1 MSSRD
6 YKYGK
11 KANTNQKKFLGGKN
25 KMFENDK
32 NNGFFGNDG
41 GLDLG
46 SASGDFGGFA
56 PFDSTEAGAIFGG
69 TTTPAAPATTPE
81 NTAEENN
88 AAPIQQGAPIGN
100 ESQGVA
106 PAEDP
111 NAVKVEETNNE
122 EVTNSNA
129 VQPETVAGTNSSEQA
144 EVPNLFEAA
153 VAKAE
158 EKQAETTKNSLT
170 DKLPIFVHGSAK
182 EEIVDTSKTFEQL
195 RLEKAEDFPELDE
208 GDNVSWK
215 VTYGTIT
222 KVVTNKKDTIAS
234 FKKKI
239 EDSKEFVNALKKAKG
254 TEIECKVSPTITA
267 KKKGIM
273 SSYKGLY
280 ASVDEAMESGK
291 VISFVPSEDGRVFE
305 VRNSKMGTFIAPTEK
320 VTSFKKVRAGFIPAL
335 PKIPYNTLSEII
347 AFFKSYVD
355 KDGAVEALAYIYWSF
370 ADSRYYV
377 YVPKQIVGKAR
388 VDSSLPEMDEDK
400 FMLVMEIHS
409 HNTMPG
415 FFSPT
420 DDSDEKAT
428 RLYTVVGRMDK
439 VFPEIKTRISCGG
452 KFVEIA
458 PEEVFEGYSGTFPEK
473 WRESV
478 EIGKRPH
485 KEADL

>member
-1 MSSRD
+1 
-6 YKYGK
+6 
-11 KANTNQKKFLGGKN
+11 
-25 KMFENDK
+25 MFENDN

-56 PFDSTEAGAIFGG
+56 PFDSTEANEIFGG
-69 TTTPAAPATTPE
+69 TTTPATPTTTPE
-81 NTAEENN
+81 NTATENN
-88 AAPIQQGAPIGN
+88 AAPVQQA
-100 ESQGVA
+100 A
-106 PAEDP
+106 P
-111 NAVKVEETNNE
+111 NANTEQMAAPMTKPNTAKVEETNNE
-122 EVTNSNA
+122 GVT
-129 VQPETVAGTNSSEQA
+129 ETNTAQSEAVAGTNSSEQA

-222 KVVTNKKDTIAS
+222 KTVTNKKDTIAS

-273 SSYKGLY
+273 SPYKGLY
-280 ASVDEAMESGK
+280 SSVDEAQESGK

-335 PKIPYNTLSEII
+335 PKIPYKTLSEII

-355 KDGAVEALAYIYWSF
+355 RDGAVEALAYIYWSF

-377 YVPKQIVGKAR
+377 HVPKQVVGKAR
-388 VDSSLPEMDEDK
+388 VDSTLPDIDEEK
-400 FMLVMEIHS
+400 FILVMEIHS

-415 FFSPT
+415 FFSST

-428 RLYTVVGRMDK
+428 RLYTVVGSMDK
-439 VFPEIKTRISCGG
+439 VFPEIRTRMSCGG
-452 KFVEIA
+452 KFVEIN
-458 PEEVFEGYSGTFPEK
+458 PEEVFEGFDGVFPENWK
-473 WRESV
+473 EAV
-478 EIGKRPH
+478 EIRKRPC
-485 KEADL
+485 KEVDL

>member
-11 KANTNQKKFLGGKN
+11 KQTQIKKILGGKN

-56 PFDSTEAGAIFGG
+56 PFDSTEADAIFGG

-122 EVTNSNA
+122 EVTNANA

-291 VISFVPSEDGRVFE
+291 VISFVPLEDGRVFE

>member
-1 MSSRD
+1 M
-6 YKYGK
+6 Y
-11 KANTNQKKFLGGKN
+11 
-25 KMFENDK
+25 ENEN

-46 SASGDFGGFA
+46 SASGDFGGFT
-56 PFDSTEAGAIFGG
+56 PFDSTEADTIFGG
-69 TTTPAAPATTPE
+69 TTTPAPE
-81 NTAEENN
+81 TKPENN
-88 AAPIQQGAPIGN
+88 ATENNTAPVQQVAPIDNG
-100 ESQGVA
+100 SQTVT
-106 PAEDP
+106 PAVDP

-122 EVTNSNA
+122 EVTNANTA
-129 VQPETVAGTNSSEQA
+129 QPETVAGTNSSEQA
-144 EVPNLFEAA
+144 EVPDLFAAA

-170 DKLPIFVHGSAK
+170 DKLPLFVHGSAK

-208 GDNVSWK
+208 GDNVTWK

-222 KVVTNKKDTIAS
+222 KTVTNKKDTIAS

-267 KKKGIM
+267 KKKGVM
-273 SSYKGLY
+273 SAYKGLY
-280 ASVDEAMESGK
+280 ATVEEATKSGK

-335 PKIPYNTLSEII
+335 PKIPYKTLSEII

-370 ADSRYYV
+370 ADSKYYV
-377 YVPKQIVGKAR
+377 YVPKQVVGKAR
-388 VDSSLPEMDEDK
+388 VDSTLPDMDEDK
-400 FMLVMEIHS
+400 FPLVMEIHS
-409 HNTMPG
+409 HNTMPS

-452 KFVEIA
+452 KFVEIE

-478 EIGKRPH
+478 EIRKPRF
-485 KEADL
+485 KEEADL

>member
-11 KANTNQKKFLGGKN
+11 KQTQIKKILGGKN

-100 ESQGVA
+100 EIQGGA

-122 EVTNSNA
+122 EVTNANA

-158 EKQAETTKNSLT
+158 EKQAETTKNSLI

-347 AFFKSYVD
+347 AFFKSYVE

>member
-1 MSSRD
+1 
-6 YKYGK
+6 
-11 KANTNQKKFLGGKN
+11 
-25 KMFENDK
+25 MFENDK
-32 NNGFFGNDG
+32 NNGFFGSDG

-46 SASGDFGGFA
+46 SASGDFGGFT
-56 PFDSTEAGAIFGG
+56 PFDSTEADAIFGG
-69 TTTPAAPATTPE
+69 TTTPAPVTIP
-81 NTAEENN
+81 ENN
-88 AAPIQQGAPIGN
+88 ASENNTALVQQGAPIDNG
-100 ESQGVA
+100 SQMVT
-106 PAEDP
+106 PAAEP
-111 NAVKVEETNNE
+111 NAVKVEETKNE
-122 EVTNSNA
+122 EVANA
-129 VQPETVAGTNSSEQA
+129 NTAQPEANAGSNKSEQA
-144 EVPNLFEAA
+144 EAPDLFEAA

-170 DKLPIFVHGSAK
+170 DKLPLFVHGNAK

-208 GDNVSWK
+208 GDNVTWK
-215 VTYGTIT
+215 VSYGTIT
-222 KVVTNKKDTIAS
+222 KTVTNKKDTIAS

-239 EDSKEFVNALKKAKG
+239 EDSKEFVNALKKAKS

-267 KKKGIM
+267 KKKGVM
-273 SSYKGLY
+273 SAYKGLY

-320 VTSFKKVRAGFIPAL
+320 ATSFKKVRAGFIPAL

-377 YVPKQIVGKAR
+377 YVPKQVVGKAR
-388 VDSSLPEMDEDK
+388 VDSTLPDMDEDK
-400 FMLVMEIHS
+400 FPLVMEIHS

-439 VFPEIKTRISCGG
+439 VFPEIKTRMSCGG
-452 KFVEIA
+452 KFVEIE

-478 EIGKRPH
+478 EIRKPH
-485 KEADL
+485 FIEGANL

>member
-1 MSSRD
+1 
-6 YKYGK
+6 
-11 KANTNQKKFLGGKN
+11 
-25 KMFENDK
+25 MFENEN

-46 SASGDFGGFA
+46 SAAGDFGGFT
-56 PFDSTEAGAIFGG
+56 PFDSTEANEIFGG
-69 TTTPAAPATTPE
+69 TNTPAAPTTGPE
-81 NTAEENN
+81 NTAVEKN
-88 AAPIQQGAPIGN
+88 AAPVQQGAPIVG
-100 ESQGVA
+100 ESQTEA

-111 NAVKVEETNNE
+111 NAAKVEEPNNE
-122 EVTNSNA
+122 EVTNTNT
-129 VQPETVAGTNSSEQA
+129 VQPKTDAGANGSEQA
-144 EVPNLFEAA
+144 EAPNLFEAA

-158 EKQAETTKNSLT
+158 EKQAETTKNSLI

-239 EDSKEFVNALKKAKG
+239 EDSKEFTNALKKAKG

-273 SSYKGLY
+273 SPYKGLY
-280 ASVDEAMESGK
+280 SSVDEAQASGK
-291 VISFVPSEDGRVFE
+291 VISFVPSEDGKVFE

-335 PKIPYNTLSEII
+335 PKIPYKMLSEII

-355 KDGAVEALAYIYWSF
+355 KSGEVEALAYIYWSF
-370 ADSRYYV
+370 VDSKYYA

-388 VDSSLPEMDEDK
+388 VDSTLPDMDEEK
-400 FMLVMEIHS
+400 FILVMEIHS

-415 FFSPT
+415 YFSPI

-439 VFPEIKTRISCGG
+439 VFPDVRTRISCGG

-458 PEEVFEGYSGTFPEK
+458 PEEVFGGFEGTFPEK
-473 WRESV
+473 WKESV

-485 KEADL
+485 KEANL

>member
-1 MSSRD
+1 
-6 YKYGK
+6 
-11 KANTNQKKFLGGKN
+11 
-25 KMFENDK
+25 MFENDK

-56 PFDSTEAGAIFGG
+56 PFDSTEVDAIFGG

-100 ESQGVA
+100 ESQVVA

-111 NAVKVEETNNE
+111 NAVKLEETNNE
-122 EVTNSNA
+122 EVTNANA

-320 VTSFKKVRAGFIPAL
+320 VTSFKKVRVGFIPAL

>member
-1 MSSRD
+1 M
-6 YKYGK
+6 
-11 KANTNQKKFLGGKN
+11 A
-25 KMFENDK
+25 
-32 NNGFFGNDG
+32 
-41 GLDLG
+41 
-46 SASGDFGGFA
+46 
-56 PFDSTEAGAIFGG
+56 
-69 TTTPAAPATTPE
+69 
-81 NTAEENN
+81 
-88 AAPIQQGAPIGN
+88 
-100 ESQGVA
+100 
-106 PAEDP
+106 
-111 NAVKVEETNNE
+111 
-122 EVTNSNA
+122 
-129 VQPETVAGTNSSEQA
+129 
-144 EVPNLFEAA
+144 
-153 VAKAE
+153 
-158 EKQAETTKNSLT
+158 
-170 DKLPIFVHGSAK
+170 
-182 EEIVDTSKTFEQL
+182 
-195 RLEKAEDFPELDE
+195 
-208 GDNVSWK
+208 K

-239 EDSKEFVNALKKAKG
+239 EDSKEFTNALKKAKG

-273 SSYKGLY
+273 SPYKGLY
-280 ASVDEAMESGK
+280 SSVDEAQASGK

-335 PKIPYNTLSEII
+335 PKIPYKTLSEII

-388 VDSSLPEMDEDK
+388 VDSTLPDMDEDK

-415 FFSPT
+415 FFSST

-428 RLYTVVGRMDK
+428 RLYTVVGKMDK

-452 KFVEIA
+452 KFVEIN
-458 PEEVFEGYSGTFPEK
+458 PEEVFEGFDGVFPENWK
-473 WRESV
+473 EAV
-478 EIGKRPH
+478 EIRKHPCKG
-485 KEADL
+485 ADL

>member
-1 MSSRD
+1 MRSRD

-11 KANTNQKKFLGGKN
+11 KLTQIKKILGGKN

-88 AAPIQQGAPIGN
+88 ATPIQQGAPIGN
-100 ESQGVA
+100 ESQVVS

-122 EVTNSNA
+122 EVTNANA

-222 KVVTNKKDTIAS
+222 KVVINKKDTIAS

-478 EIGKRPH
+478 EIGKCPH

>member
-1 MSSRD
+1 
-6 YKYGK
+6 
-11 KANTNQKKFLGGKN
+11 
-25 KMFENDK
+25 
-32 NNGFFGNDG
+32 
-41 GLDLG
+41 
-46 SASGDFGGFA
+46 
-56 PFDSTEAGAIFGG
+56 
-69 TTTPAAPATTPE
+69 
-81 NTAEENN
+81 
-88 AAPIQQGAPIGN
+88 
-100 ESQGVA
+100 
-106 PAEDP
+106 
-111 NAVKVEETNNE
+111 
-122 EVTNSNA
+122 
-129 VQPETVAGTNSSEQA
+129 
-144 EVPNLFEAA
+144 
-153 VAKAE
+153 
-158 EKQAETTKNSLT
+158 
-170 DKLPIFVHGSAK
+170 

-222 KVVTNKKDTIAS
+222 KTVTNKKDTIAS

-239 EDSKEFVNALKKAKG
+239 EDSKEFTNALKKAKG

-273 SSYKGLY
+273 SPYKGLY
-280 ASVDEAMESGK
+280 SSVDEAQASGK

-335 PKIPYNTLSEII
+335 PKIPYKTLSEII

-388 VDSSLPEMDEDK
+388 VDSTLPDMDEDK

-415 FFSPT
+415 FFSST

-428 RLYTVVGRMDK
+428 RLYTVVGKMDK

-452 KFVEIA
+452 KFVEIN
-458 PEEVFEGYSGTFPEK
+458 PEEVFEGFDGVFPENWK
-473 WRESV
+473 EAV
-478 EIGKRPH
+478 EIRKHPCKG
-485 KEADL
+485 ADL

>member
-1 MSSRD
+1 
-6 YKYGK
+6 
-11 KANTNQKKFLGGKN
+11 
-25 KMFENDK
+25 MFENDN
-32 NNGFFGNDG
+32 NNGFFAGE

-46 SASGDFGGFA
+46 SASGDFGGFT
-56 PFDSTEAGAIFGG
+56 PFDNAEADAVFGG
-69 TTTPAAPATTPE
+69 STTPAAPATPPS
-81 NTAEENN
+81 NPAEENN
-88 AAPIQQGAPIGN
+88 AAPIQQAAPN
-100 ESQGVA
+100 ANTEQTVA
-106 PAEDP
+106 PAAEP
-111 NAVKVEETNNE
+111 GTAKVEETNNE
-122 EVTNSNA
+122 DVTKANT
-129 VQPETVAGTNSSEQA
+129 VQPEAVAGTNSPEPA

-195 RLEKAEDFPELDE
+195 RIEKAEDFPELDE

-222 KVVTNKKDTIAS
+222 KAVTNKKDTIAS

-239 EDSKEFVNALKKAKG
+239 EESKAFVDALKKAKPSD
-254 TEIECKVSPTITA
+254 EIICKVSPTITA

-273 SSYKGLY
+273 SPYKGLY
-280 ASVDEAMESGK
+280 SSVDEAQASGK

-335 PKIPYNTLSEII
+335 PKIPYGTLSEII
-347 AFFKSYVD
+347 AFFKSYV
-355 KDGAVEALAYIYWSF
+355 GRRGSVEALAYIFWSF
-370 ADSRYYV
+370 MDSRYYV
-377 YVPKQIVGKAR
+377 HVPRQIVGAAR
-388 VDSSLPEMDEDK
+388 VDSSLPDMDEDK

-420 DDSDEKAT
+420 DDDDEKAT
-428 RLYTVVGRMDK
+428 RLYTVVGKLDGI
-439 VFPEIKTRISCGG
+439 FPEIKTRISCGG
-452 KFVEIA
+452 KFVEIN
-458 PEEVFEGYSGTFPEK
+458 PSEVFEGFEGTFPES
-473 WRESV
+473 WSEAV
-478 EIGKRPH
+478 EIRKCGLH
-485 KEADL
+485 CKEADL